1 MNIFRKY
8 TVRSLLKNKM
18 RTFVTIVGIVL
29 SVAMFTAVTEAVA
42 CLRGYLIDD
51 VINSFGGFY
60 ANTEEIDAS
69 MLSKLKNEDGV
80 DKTVTLGSVGYA
92 DIGSQNP
99 YKPYLFVT
107 NMSADFCDLV
117 AVNLESGRLPE
128 REDEIVL
135 PIHLSTNGSVEYS
148 LGDTLTLHIGQRMSD
163 GFRLNQYSMYTDGEK
178 LVGEYEKN
186 YTVVGFYSRFAT
198 DIEPYSA
205 PGYTALTVGGE
216 SNYYSAFFTLENIRD
231 TFDFISDNPEYGQ
244 LNTNSELLMLYGV
257 SGYDNMLAVLIGMA
271 AVLIGLIMFGS
282 VSLIYN
288 SFSISV
294 SERTKQFGILKSIG
308 ATKKQI
314 RRTVFYEALFL
325 CIIAVPL
332 GIIAGCAGLGITL
345 YLLRGAFSSTEMFF
359 NTGAGLAPKLIISP
373 TALIIAA
380 AIGVVTTV
388 ISAYVPA
395 RRAVKVPPI
404 EAVRRS
410 NDITAKQ
417 VKIHGNGIVYKLF
430 GFEGMIAA
438 KNFRRNKKQYRTAIL
453 SLFMSVVL
461 FVSASSFCRYLT
473 DAAGDVDRSAGY
485 DISYVMHD
493 AYDTDAAD
501 RIYKS
506 LSEADGV
513 TESVLLSVN
522 SYEAVVPYDL
532 ISRRARQLLF
542 DNSEDSMQP
551 EEPQWEWIYP
561 RIYYV
566 SDAQYEKLARDSGLS
581 VDISDPKALVFDNCK
596 MYINEGD
603 NNLKVYETEYLEHSK
618 ITDELKFYSVVE
630 REGYDFFRFEDG
642 FALYLPEDVMMDD
655 SSQIQDEDYLRVEI
669 DEALEAKPL
678 AVAGFVS
685 EKPFFAND
693 DLALIYPR
701 SAIASAPVELYN
713 ASMYFLTNDHVRT
726 FNAMTKIL
734 SDMNADKSGLFDVAA
749 DAERARSLTVIV
761 NVFAYGFIILISLI
775 ALTNVF
781 NTVSTNIFLRRR
793 ELAMFK
799 SIGMTRRG
807 FNKMMNYE
815 CIICGARGL
824 MLGLPVSVLV
834 TFLIYRIMAQG
845 FSSNFYIPWYSI
857 AIAVFSVFAVVFVAM
872 LYSMGKIRK
881 ENTIDTLK
889 NENI

>member
-42 CLRGYLIDD
+42 SLRGYLIED
-51 VINSFGGFY
+51 VKNSFGGFY
-60 ANTEEIDAS
+60 ASTEEIDAS
-69 MLSKLKNEDGV
+69 TLSKLKNENEI

-99 YKPYLFVT
+99 YKPYLFV
-107 NMSADFCDLV
+107 ADISSGFSDLV

-135 PIHLSTNGSVEYS
+135 PLHLSTNGSVEYN
-148 LGDTLTLHIGQRMSD
+148 LGDTLTLNIGRRMSD
-163 GFRLNQYSMYTDGEK
+163 GFRLNQYNMYTDGEE
-178 LVGEYEKN
+178 LVGEFEKT
-186 YTVVGFYSRFAT
+186 YTVVGFYNRFAT

-216 SNYYSAFFTLENIRD
+216 SSFYTAFFTLDNIRD

-244 LNTNSELLMLYGV
+244 LNTNSELLMLHGV
-257 SGYDNMLAVLIGMA
+257 SGYDNMLSVLIGMA

-332 GIIAGCAGLGITL
+332 GIVAGCAGLGITL
-345 YLLRGAFSSTEMFF
+345 HLLRGAFSSADMFF
-359 NTGAGLAPKLIISP
+359 NIGGGLAPKLIISP
-373 TALIIAA
+373 AALIIAA
-380 AIGVVTTV
+380 VIGVVTTV
-388 ISAYVPA
+388 ISAYLPA

-417 VKIHGNGIVYKLF
+417 VKIRGNGIVYRLF

-473 DAAGDVDRSAGY
+473 DAAGDVDRSAEY

-493 AYDTDAAD
+493 AYNTEAAE
-501 RIYKS
+501 RVYKS

-532 ISRRARQLLF
+532 ISRNVRELL
-542 DNSEDSMQP
+542 SENPEDGVQP
-551 EEPQWEWIYP
+551 EESEWEWIYP

-566 SDAQYEKLARDSGLS
+566 SDAQYEKLAKDSGLS
-581 VDISDPKALVFDNCK
+581 VDISDPEALVFDNYK

-603 NNLKVYETEYLEHSK
+603 NKLKVYETEYLEHSK
-618 ITDELKFYSVVE
+618 ISDELKIYSVVE
-630 REGYDFFRFEDG
+630 REGYGFLKFEDG

-655 SSQIQDEDYLRVEI
+655 SIPVRDEDYLRVEI
-669 DEALEAKPL
+669 DKALEAKPFE
-678 AVAGFVS
+678 VAGFVR
-685 EKPFFAND
+685 EKPFFVND
-693 DLALIYPR
+693 ELALIYPR
-701 SAIASAPVELYN
+701 SAIAGAPVELYN
-713 ASMYFLTNDHVRT
+713 ANMYFLTNDHVRT
-726 FNAMTKIL
+726 FNAMIKIL

-845 FSSNFYIPWYSI
+845 FSPNFYIPWYSI

-872 LYSMGKIRK
+872 LYSMGKIRR